1 MIDSKNKCIKMSY
14 YWFNRQEILQ
24 KAKERYSKEK
34 AAEYYAQNKEA
45 IEEKSRERYK
55 NLSQE
60 EKDKI
65 KEYQRKNIKNWFS
78 IKKKR

>member
-1 MIDSKNKCIKMSY
+1 MNY

-24 KAKERYSKEK
+24 I
-34 AAEYYAQNKEA
+34 AAECYTQNKEA

-65 KEYQRKNIKNWFS
+65 KEYE
-78 IKKKR
+78 KKKYQELVQY